1 MNEQQS
7 GQPPA
12 VTPPIQP
19 LTADSSARMPQQIN
33 IGTEAVSEE
42 REATTGAIVLPFR
55 ASPITGDPRVKTAPR
70 VTGDSKSVKPSKA
83 EVSVRRVTGDSK
95 RRKKAGKRRGD
106 GLGKP
111 SLPGYEF
118 VRHGAGWKVFRVT
131 YSEPLPGRSW
141 KRKSRQYETHLT
153 DKDIKDGKDLLECLK
168 AKFLNK

>member
-1 MNEQQS
+1 MNEQQN

-12 VTPPIQP
+12 VNTSIQP

-33 IGTEAVSEE
+33 IETEAFSEE

-55 ASPITGDPRVKTAPR
+55 ASPI
-70 VTGDSKSVKPSKA
+70 TGDSKSVKPSKA

-95 RRKKAGKRRGD
+95 RRKKAVKLRGD
-106 GLGKP
+106 RQGTP

-141 KRKSRQYETHLT
+141 KRKARQYETHLT

-168 AKFLNK
+168 AKFSNK